1 MMRYALSNVFGD
13 PFWLTTLPMAI
24 VGWAVALVGSILSSA
39 FDSSTFPVFSWWGI
53 AFEMVAIL
61 LVLHVAF
68 SNQIRMYRLATI
80 SFLSIATIYTTNNTN
95 NFVWRQNSSSG
106 TAAAGNILLS
116 IINMIWI
123 LYLGTTQ
130 DEAVH
135 TYIDSFAAYKKTS
148 PAQTEYHRRMRE
160 RRKRVPLNGNHQ
172 AAQRSQMRGTSAYP
186 YRMSYAPLEISGPTD
201 FHRQNV
207 ESGTGGDPE
216 ANNNALQNNGNN
228 PLHSTNMYSVE
239 QLNRH
244 GLNSHEMEPTSSN
257 INMPNDQHPNNN
269 YNGGD
274 VQRYTNYSSF
284 NGNRASVAYSG
295 HTYGAMTQ
303 AYPEDPYFEDNI
315 GENEVPFPSMEP
327 VAKARARY
335 SYTQEAEGELT
346 FSEGQILE
354 VCDMTGNWWSCR
366 RQDGEYGM
374 CPKNFLELLEDKG
387 SLL

>member
-13 PFWLTTLPMAI
+13 PFWLTTIPMAI
-24 VGWAVALVGSILSSA
+24 VGWAVALVGSILSSTT
-39 FDSSTFPVFSWWGI
+39 DSSSFPVFSWWGI

-61 LVLHVAF
+61 LTLHVAF

-80 SFLSIATIYTTNNTN
+80 SFLSIATVYTTNSTN

-106 TAAAGNILLS
+106 TAAAGHILLS
-116 IINMIWI
+116 IINMVWV

-160 RRKRVPLNGNHQ
+160 RRKRVPLNNGAQ
-172 AAQRSQMRGTSAYP
+172 AANAQRAQLRGTSAYP
-186 YRMSYAPLEISGPTD
+186 YRMSDAPVEISGPTGFQHQNGD
-201 FHRQNV
+201 FNA
-207 ESGTGGDPE
+207 STDPE
-216 ANNNALQNNGNN
+216 ANNFALQNNVSN

-244 GLNSHEMEPTSSN
+244 GLDSHEMEPST
-257 INMPNDQHPNNN
+257 PNFNQAQHAPAE
-269 YNGGD
+269 GD
-274 VQRYTNYSSF
+274 AQRYTTYSSF
-284 NGNRASVAYSG
+284 NNNRASAAYSG
-295 HTYGAMTQ
+295 NTYGAMTQ
-303 AYPEDPYFEDNI
+303 AYPEDPYFEDNY
-315 GENEVPFPSMEP
+315 GDNDVTFPPMEP

-335 SYTQEAEGELT
+335 SYAQEAEGELT